1 MGNTI
6 VGVDIGSSTL
16 RAVELQDASK
26 ARPTVVRFGEIALP
40 PGSVRGGEVLEP
52 HTVASALKRLWSTS
66 GFRSRNV
73 ILGMGN
79 QRVLVRDL
87 SVPRMSAERIRES
100 LPFLVQDMLPV
111 PVVDAVLDFYPVS
124 ETEGEH
130 GPMVAGLLVAAVK
143 EAVMANVKAVQLAGL
158 NPVEVD
164 LLPFALSRALGSG
177 ARGRGVVA
185 IVDVGA
191 ATTNVLIT
199 IDGVP
204 QFARIIPAG
213 GDDLTQALAAK
224 LDLSLDDA
232 ERYKRTLGLASGK
245 VPDQH
250 RVAVETIYEVTSEL
264 LASLRNTI
272 GYFVNQRGL
281 PGVGQIVLSGGGAQL
296 PGFARALSE
305 LTVTPVV
312 GGDPFDGIAQARTAR
327 PSKTNGADGQ
337 PPAQNMA
344 VALGLAL
351 GSVS

>member
-1 MGNTI
+1 M
-6 VGVDIGSSTL
+6 
-16 RAVELQDASK
+16 
-26 ARPTVVRFGEIALP
+26 RFGEIALP

-52 HTVASALKRLWSTS
+52 HTVAGALKRLWSSS

-111 PVVDAVLDFYPVS
+111 PVVDAVLDFYPVA
-124 ETEGEH
+124 ETDGEH

-143 EAVMANVKAVQLAGL
+143 DAVMANVKAVQLAGL

-213 GDDLTQALAAK
+213 GEDLTQALAAK
-224 LDLSLDDA
+224 LDITPEEA
-232 ERYKRTLGLASGK
+232 ERYKRTLGLAAGK

-250 RVAVETIYEVTSEL
+250 RVAVETIYEVTSDL
-264 LASLRNTI
+264 LGSLRNTI

-312 GGDPFDGIAQARTAR
+312 GGDPFEGIAQARTAR
-327 PSKTNGADGQ
+327 PSGRAGAGVEQ